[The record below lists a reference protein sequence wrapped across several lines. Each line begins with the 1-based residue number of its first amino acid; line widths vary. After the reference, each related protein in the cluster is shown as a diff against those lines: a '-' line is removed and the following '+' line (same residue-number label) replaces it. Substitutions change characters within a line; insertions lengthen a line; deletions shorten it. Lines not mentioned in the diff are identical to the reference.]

1 MSKTLINTNKY
12 KTVLGINRRNQEY
25 IRPYNPL
32 GSKKISDNKILT
44 KRILGKA
51 GIKTPKTIKIIR
63 TKNQLRFFDWESLP
77 KSFVVKPNR
86 GTGGN
91 GIIVFY
97 GKKKG
102 ETAWIRS
109 NHKVMNKEQLR
120 IHFEKILD
128 GSFSMGDSKDIVI
141 IEERILNHS
150 ELKKYSFR
158 GVPDIRLIIFNKV
171 PVMAMIRFPTKI
183 SDGKA
188 NLHAGGICAGI
199 NVATG
204 LTTTAIQLKK
214 QSILENTYSIVKYTS
229 DFQENLSLE
238 GIQIP
243 HWDEILETGI
253 KCQEISNLGFLGVDI
268 AIDENNGPLV
278 FELNA
283 RPGLGIQMANNL
295 GLRPRLE
302 RLKGIEDLSTK
313 RAIRLAKTLFG
324 GEIDECFQSL
334 IGKPIL
340 GLVEKITI
348 YYNSKSSNKPKKSE
362 NKFQTVKALL
372 DTGITTSRIDEGLAN
387 RMGYNEA
394 IGYFKSLKMPQYFDS
409 LEEAKK
415 FTKNLKIDYE
425 KYKDILRPAVIVES
439 ARVKIKPAISLTIR
453 LAGAEREIEAIVS
466 TQKDTIYPILLGRK
480 EFKNYLIDPSKTFIK

>member
-1 MSKTLINTNKY
+1 MINTNQY
-12 KTVLGINRRNQEY
+12 KTILGLNRRNQEY

-32 GSKKISDNKILT
+32 SSKKISDNKILT
-44 KRILGKA
+44 KRLLSKA
-51 GIKTPKTIKIIR
+51 DIKTPKTIKIIR
-63 TKNQLRFFDWESLP
+63 TKKQLAFFDWESLP

-109 NHKVMNKEQLR
+109 NHRVMNKEQLR

-150 ELKKYSFR
+150 TLKKYSFR

-188 NLHAGGICAGI
+188 NLHAGGICAGVNI
-199 NVATG
+199 ATG
-204 LTTTAIQLKK
+204 VTTNAIQLKK
-214 QSILENTYSIVKYTS
+214 SSVLENTYTNVEYTT
-229 DFQENLSLE
+229 DFQENLPLKD
-238 GIQIP
+238 IQIP
-243 HWDEILETGI
+243 YWDKILETAI
-253 KCQEISNLGFLGVDI
+253 RCQEISNIGFLGVDI

-283 RPGLGIQMANNL
+283 RPGLGIQMANNM

-302 RLKGIEDLSTK
+302 RLKGIEPLSTK

-324 GEIDECFQSL
+324 GEIEECMQFLS
-334 IGKPIL
+334 GKQVL
-340 GLVEKITI
+340 GLVEKVTI
-348 YYNSKSSNKPKKSE
+348 HYNQNNSLKPNKSKNKS
-362 NKFQTVKALL
+362 QTVKALL
-372 DTGITTSRIDEGLAN
+372 DTGIVTSRIDEGLAN
-387 RMGYNEA
+387 RMGYEKA
-394 IGYFKSLKMPQYFDS
+394 TDYFKSLDIPPYFENI
-409 LEEAKK
+409 EEAKK
-415 FTKNLKIDYE
+415 FAKELKVNSEIS
-425 KYKDILRPAVIVES
+425 RPAVIVES
-439 ARVKIKPAISLTIR
+439 AKVKVKPAIQIDIQITGETR
-453 LAGAEREIEAIVS
+453 QIEAIVS
-466 TQKDTIYPILLGRK
+466 TQKDTIYPLLLGRK
-480 EFKNYLIDPSKTFIK
+480 ELKDCLIDPSKTFVK

>member
-1 MSKTLINTNKY
+1 MVTSTNNY
-12 KTVLGINRRNQEY
+12 KTILGLNRRNQEY

-32 GSKKISDNKILT
+32 SSKKISDNKILT
-44 KRILGKA
+44 KRLLSKA
-51 GIKTPKTIKIIR
+51 DIKTPKTVKIIR
-63 TKNQLRFFDWESLP
+63 TKNQLAFFDWDSLP

-150 ELKKYSFR
+150 VLKKYSFR

-188 NLHAGGICAGI
+188 NLHAGGICVGI
-199 NVATG
+199 NIATG
-204 LTTTAIQLKK
+204 LTTNAIQLKSK
-214 QSILENTYSIVKYTS
+214 SILENTYSNVEKTS
-229 DFQENLSLE
+229 DFQENLPLKD
-238 GIQIP
+238 IQIP
-243 HWDEILETGI
+243 YWDEILETAI

-283 RPGLGIQMANNL
+283 RPGLGIQMANNI

-302 RLKGIEDLSTK
+302 RLKGIETLSTK

-324 GEIDECFQSL
+324 GEVDECMQFLS
-334 IGKPIL
+334 GKQVL
-340 GLVEKITI
+340 GLIEKITI
-348 YYNSKSSNKPKKSE
+348 RYNKKSSTIPKKPS
-362 NKFQTVKALL
+362 NKKQVVKALL
-372 DTGITTSRIDEGLAN
+372 DTGIITSRIDEGLAN
-387 RMGYNEA
+387 RMGYEKA
-394 IGYFKSLKMPQYFDS
+394 ISYFNTLDIPSSFET
-409 LEEAKK
+409 LEEARKYAK
-415 FTKNLKIDYE
+415 SLEVDYQ
-425 KYKDILRPAVIVES
+425 KYNDILRPAAIVES
-439 ARVKIKPAISLTIR
+439 AKVKIKPAIQVEIEVN
-453 LAGAEREIEAIVS
+453 GDVRETEAIVS

-480 EFKNYLIDPSKTFIK
+480 ELKEYLIDPSKTFIK

>member
-1 MSKTLINTNKY
+1 MLLQTNKY
-12 KTVLGINRRNQEY
+12 KTILGLNRRNQEY

-32 GSKKISDNKILT
+32 SSKKVSDNKILT
-44 KRILGKA
+44 KRLLNKA
-51 GIKTPKTIKIIR
+51 DIKTPKTIKIIR
-63 TKNQLRFFDWESLP
+63 TKKQLSFFDWESLP

-102 ETAWIRS
+102 QNAWIRS
-109 NHKVMNKEQLR
+109 NHKIMTNEQLR
-120 IHFEKILD
+120 IHLEKILD

-141 IEERILNHS
+141 IEERILNHGD
-150 ELKKYSFR
+150 LKKYSFR

-171 PVMAMIRFPTKI
+171 PIMAMIRFPTKH

-199 NVATG
+199 NIATG
-204 LTTTAIQLKK
+204 QTTNAIQLKK
-214 QSILENTYSIVKYTS
+214 SSILENTYSQVEYTS
-229 DFQENLSLE
+229 DFQENLPLK

-243 HWDEILETGI
+243 YWEEILETGI

-268 AIDENNGPLV
+268 AIDANNGPLV

-283 RPGLGIQMANNL
+283 RPGLGIQMANNA

-302 RLKGIEDLSTK
+302 RIKGIEELSTK
-313 RAIRLAKTLFG
+313 RAIRLSKTLFG
-324 GEIDECFQSL
+324 GELDECLQS
-334 IGKPIL
+334 ITDKKIL
-340 GLVEKITI
+340 GLIEEITVF
-348 YYNSKSSNKPKKSE
+348 YNTKSTTKPKKSR
-362 NKFQTVKALL
+362 NKFQNVKALL
-372 DTGITTSRIDEGLAN
+372 DTGIITSRIDEGLAN

-394 IGYFKSLKMPQYFDS
+394 ISYFNSLDIPSSFETFEQARKHSQ
-409 LEEAKK
+409 
-415 FTKNLKIDYE
+415 NLNIDY
-425 KYKDILRPAVIVES
+425 KNCKDIVRPAVTVEG
-439 ARVKIKPAISLTIR
+439 AKIKIKPVLLLNITV
-453 LAGAEREIEAIVS
+453 AGAEKEIEAVVS

-480 EFKNYLIDPSKTFIK
+480 ELKNYLIDPNKIFIK

>member
-1 MSKTLINTNKY
+1 MVTSTNNY
-12 KTVLGINRRNQEY
+12 KTILGLNRRNQEY

-32 GSKKISDNKILT
+32 SSKKISDNKILT
-44 KRILGKA
+44 KRLLSKA
-51 GIKTPKTIKIIR
+51 DIKTPKTVKIIR
-63 TKNQLRFFDWESLP
+63 TKNQLAFFDWDSLP

-150 ELKKYSFR
+150 VLKKYSFR

-188 NLHAGGICAGI
+188 NLHAGGICVGI
-199 NVATG
+199 NIATG
-204 LTTTAIQLKK
+204 LTTNAIQLKSK
-214 QSILENTYSIVKYTS
+214 SILENTYTTVEKTS
-229 DFQENLSLE
+229 DFQENLPLKS
-238 GIQIP
+238 IQIP
-243 HWDEILETGI
+243 YWDKILETAI

-283 RPGLGIQMANNL
+283 RPGLGIQMANNV

-302 RLKGIEDLSTK
+302 RIKGIENLSTK

-324 GEIDECFQSL
+324 GEVDEYTQFLS
-334 IGKPIL
+334 GKQVL
-340 GLVEKITI
+340 GLVEKITLQ
-348 YYNSKSSNKPKKSE
+348 YNKKSSSIPKKPS
-362 NKFQTVKALL
+362 NKKQVVKALL
-372 DTGITTSRIDEGLAN
+372 DTGIMTSRIDEGLAN
-387 RMGYNEA
+387 RMGYEKA
-394 IGYFKSLKMPQYFDS
+394 ISYFNTLNIPSSFET
-409 LEEAKK
+409 LEEARKYA
-415 FTKNLKIDYE
+415 KNLEVDYQ
-425 KYKDILRPAVIVES
+425 KYNDILRPAVIVES
-439 ARVKIKPAISLTIR
+439 AKVKIKPAIQIDIEVSGET
-453 LAGAEREIEAIVS
+453 RETEAIVS

-480 EFKNYLIDPSKTFIK
+480 ELKECLIDPSKTFIK

>member
-1 MSKTLINTNKY
+1 MINTNQY
-12 KTVLGINRRNQEY
+12 RTILGLNRRNQEY

-32 GSKKISDNKILT
+32 SSKKISDNKILT
-44 KRILGKA
+44 KRLLNKA
-51 GIKTPKTIKIIR
+51 DIKTPKTIKIIR
-63 TKNQLRFFDWESLP
+63 TKKQLDFFDWESLP

-109 NHKVMNKEQLR
+109 NHRVMSKEQLR

-150 ELKKYSFR
+150 TLKKYSFR

-188 NLHAGGICAGI
+188 NLHAGGICVGVNI
-199 NVATG
+199 ATG
-204 LTTTAIQLKK
+204 ITTNAIQLKK
-214 QSILENTYSIVKYTS
+214 RSLLENTYTNIEYTT
-229 DFQENLSLE
+229 DFQESLPLKD
-238 GIQIP
+238 IQIP
-243 HWDEILETGI
+243 YWDKILETAI
-253 KCQEISNLGFLGVDI
+253 KCQEISNIGFLGVDI

-283 RPGLGIQMANNL
+283 RPGLGIQMANNM

-302 RLKGIEDLSTK
+302 RLKGIEPLSTK
-313 RAIRLAKTLFG
+313 RAIGLAKTLFG
-324 GEIDECFQSL
+324 GEIEECMQFFS
-334 IGKPIL
+334 GKQVL
-340 GLVEKITI
+340 GLVEKVTI
-348 YYNSKSSNKPKKSE
+348 RYNKKNTLKPNKSKNKS
-362 NKFQTVKALL
+362 QTIKALL
-372 DTGITTSRIDEGLAN
+372 NTGIITSRIDEGLAN
-387 RMGYNEA
+387 RMGYEKA
-394 IGYFKSLKMPQYFDS
+394 TDYFKSLNIPVSFESIEK
-409 LEEAKK
+409 AKK
-415 FTKNLKIDYE
+415 FIKELEINDEIA
-425 KYKDILRPAVIVES
+425 RPAVIVES
-439 ARVKIKPAISLTIR
+439 AKVKVKPAIQI
-453 LAGAEREIEAIVS
+453 EIEMAGETKKIEVIVS
-466 TQKDTIYPILLGRK
+466 TQKDTIYPLLLGRK
-480 EFKNYLIDPSKTFIK
+480 ELKECLIDPSRTFVK